1 MQKKA
6 KVGNLTEFGKRQTKL
21 ANASLKLAEILTQH
35 YNKTMKQIFLFL
47 IIFRKFNVCSKK
59 I

>member
-35 YNKTMKQIFLFL
+35 YK
-47 IIFRKFNVCSKK
+47 
-59 I
+59 